1 MAKVSKYKCPRCG
14 LVLDEW
20 PCLSAKDAKQCTFAA
35 AAGVKP
41 KLRLS
46 HK

>member
-1 MAKVSKYKCPRCG
+1 MHRCERCG
-14 LVLDEW
+14 IVVDGW
-20 PCLSAKDAKQCTFAA
+20 PCLSAKDAKECQIAK

-46 HK
+46 RT